1 MDWFDSDY
9 YHILYKHRDYSEAR
23 NFIDNIVEYLDLK
36 KGSKILDLA
45 CGIGRHSIYL
55 NEIGFKVVGTDKS
68 PNNIKKAK
76 ASHNQSLSF
85 IQMEMIDDTNH
96 KYDGIFNLFTSFGYV
111 NHDYN
116 LKTIKNIERQLKDD
130 GIVIVDFMNTLFVK
144 NNLVIEE
151 TKVID
156 DLSFKIRRKSDG
168 KHIYKEIKFNDQKDY
183 FFQEKVM
190 DLSLNDFENYLKT
203 HNLKII
209 KTFGDYNLNEFD
221 IENSE
226 RLIMVI
232 KKSQP

>member
-9 YHILYKHRDYSEAR
+9 YHVLYKHRDYNEAR

-55 NEIGFKVVGTDKS
+55 DKIGFKVVGTDKS

-76 ASHNQSLSF
+76 ASQNQSLNF
-85 IQMEMIDDTNH
+85 LQMEMIDNTNH

-116 LKTIKNIERQLKDD
+116 LKTVKNIERQLKDN
-130 GIVIVDFMNTLFVK
+130 GTVVVDFMNTLFVK

-151 TKVID
+151 TKVIN
-156 DLSFKIRRKSDG
+156 DLSFKIKRRSDG
-168 KHIYKEIKFNDQKDY
+168 KFIYKEIKFNDKKDY
-183 FFQEKVM
+183 FFHEKVM
-190 DLSLNDFENYLKT
+190 DLSLNDFESYLKRY
-203 HNLKII
+203 NLRII
-209 KTFGDYNLNEFD
+209 KTFGDYNLNDFD
-221 IENSE
+221 IKNSE

>member
-9 YHILYKHRDYSEAR
+9 YHVLYKHRDYNEAR

-55 NEIGFKVVGTDKS
+55 DKIGFKVVGTDKS

-76 ASHNQSLSF
+76 ASKNQSLSF
-85 IQMEMIDDTNH
+85 LQMEMIDDTNH
-96 KYDGIFNLFTSFGYV
+96 KYDVIFNLFTSFGYV

-116 LKTIKNIERQLKDD
+116 LKTIKNIERQLKDN
-130 GIVIVDFMNTLFVK
+130 GTVIVDFMNTLFVK
-144 NNLVIEE
+144 KNLVIEE

-156 DLSFKIRRKSDG
+156 DLSFKIKRKSDG
-168 KHIYKEIKFNDQKDY
+168 KHIYKEIKFHDKKNY

-190 DLSLNDFENYLKT
+190 DLSLKDFEKYLIKY
-203 HNLKII
+203 NLKII

>member
-23 NFIDNIVEYLDLK
+23 NFIDSIVEYLDLK

-55 NEIGFKVVGTDKS
+55 DKIGFKVVGTDKS

-85 IQMEMIDDTNH
+85 LQMEMIDDTNY
-96 KYDGIFNLFTSFGYV
+96 KYDCIFNLFTSFGYV

-130 GIVIVDFMNTLFVK
+130 GIVVIDIMNTLFVK

-156 DLSFKIRRKSDG
+156 DLSFKIKRKSDG
-168 KHIYKEIKFNDQKDY
+168 KHIYKEIKFQDKKDY

-190 DLSLNDFENYLKT
+190 DLSLKDFEDYLKRY
-203 HNLKII
+203 NLKII
-209 KTFGDYNLNEFD
+209 KTFGDYDLNEFD
-221 IENSE
+221 IKNSE
-226 RLIMVI
+226 RLVMVI

>member
-9 YHILYKHRDYSEAR
+9 YHVLYKHRDYNEAR

-55 NEIGFKVVGTDKS
+55 DKIGFKVVGTDKS

-76 ASHNQSLSF
+76 ASKNQDISF
-85 IQMEMIDDTNH
+85 LQMEMIDDTNH
-96 KYDGIFNLFTSFGYV
+96 KYDVIFNLFTSFGYV

-130 GIVIVDFMNTLFVK
+130 GTVIVDFMNTLFVK
-144 NNLVIEE
+144 KNLVIEE

-156 DLSFKIRRKSDG
+156 DLSFKIKRKSDG
-168 KHIYKEIKFNDQKDY
+168 KHIYKEIKFQDKKDY

-190 DLSLNDFENYLKT
+190 DLSLKDFENYLIRY
-203 HNLKII
+203 NLKII

>member
-9 YHILYKHRDYSEAR
+9 YHVLYKHRDYNEAR

-55 NEIGFKVVGTDKS
+55 DKIGFKVVGTDKS

-76 ASHNQSLSF
+76 ASDNQFLSF
-85 IQMEMIDDTNH
+85 LQMEMIDDTNH
-96 KYDGIFNLFTSFGYV
+96 KYDVIFNLFTSFGYV

-130 GIVIVDFMNTLFVK
+130 GIVVIDFMNTLFVK

-156 DLSFKIRRKSDG
+156 DLSFKIKRRSDG
-168 KHIYKEIKFNDQKDY
+168 KHIYKEIKFNDKKDY

-190 DLSLNDFENYLKT
+190 DLSLNDFENYLKRY
-203 HNLKII
+203 NLKVI

-221 IENSE
+221 IKNSE

>member
-9 YHILYKHRDYSEAR
+9 YHVLYKNRDYSEAR
-23 NFIDNIVEYLDLK
+23 NFIDNIVEYIDLK
-36 KGSKILDLA
+36 KGSQILDLA

-55 NEIGFKVVGTDKS
+55 DKIGFKVVGTDKS

-76 ASHNQSLSF
+76 ASKSQYLSF
-85 IQMEMIDDTNH
+85 LQMEMIDDTNQ
-96 KYDGIFNLFTSFGYV
+96 KYDVIFNLFTSFGYV

-130 GIVIVDFMNTLFVK
+130 GTVIVDFMNTLFVK
-144 NNLVIEE
+144 KNLVIEE

-156 DLSFKIRRKSDG
+156 DLSFKIKRKSDG
-168 KHIYKEIKFNDQKDY
+168 KHIYKEIKFNDKKDY

-190 DLSLNDFENYLKT
+190 DLSLKDFENYLIRY
-203 HNLKII
+203 NLIII

-221 IENSE
+221 SENSE

>member
-9 YHILYKHRDYSEAR
+9 YHILYKHRDYDEAR
-23 NFIDNIVEYLDLK
+23 NFIDNIVKYLDLK

-55 NEIGFKVVGTDKS
+55 DKIGFKVVGTDNS

-76 ASHNQSLSF
+76 VNQNQSLSF
-85 IQMEMIDDTNH
+85 IQMEMIDNTNY
-96 KYDGIFNLFTSFGYV
+96 KYDCIFNLFTSFGYV
-111 NHDYN
+111 SHDYN
-116 LKTIKNIERQLKDD
+116 LKTIKNIERQLKDN
-130 GIVIVDFMNTLFVK
+130 GTVVVDFMNTLFVK

-156 DLSFKIRRKSDG
+156 NLSFKIKRRSDG
-168 KHIYKEIKFNDQKDY
+168 KHIYKEIKFYDKKDY

-190 DLSLNDFENYLKT
+190 DLSLNDFQKYLERY
-203 HNLKII
+203 NLKII
-209 KTFGDYNLNEFD
+209 KKFGNYNLNEFD
-221 IENSE
+221 IKNSK

>member
-23 NFIDNIVEYLDLK
+23 NFIDKIVEYLDLK

-55 NEIGFKVVGTDKS
+55 EKIGFDVIGTDKS
-68 PNNIKKAK
+68 TNNIKKAK
-76 ASHNQSLSF
+76 KNENDKLKF
-85 IQMEMIDDTNH
+85 IQMEMINDTNR

-116 LKTIKNIERQLKDD
+116 LETIKNIERQLKDD
-130 GIVIVDFMNTLFVK
+130 GKVIIDFMNTLFVK

-156 DLSFKIRRKSDG
+156 DLIFKIKRKSDG

-183 FFQEKVM
+183 FYQEKVM
-190 DLSLNDFENYLKT
+190 DLTLNDFENYLKR

-209 KTFGDYNLNEFD
+209 KIFGDYNLNEFD

-226 RLIMVI
+226 RLVMVI

>member
-9 YHILYKHRDYSEAR
+9 YHILYKHRDYNEAR
-23 NFIDNIVEYLDLK
+23 NFIDNIIEYLDLK

-55 NEIGFKVVGTDKS
+55 DKIGFKVVGTDKS

-76 ASHNQSLSF
+76 ASQNQSLNF
-85 IQMEMIDDTNH
+85 LQMEMIDNTNH

-116 LKTIKNIERQLKDD
+116 LKTVKNIEGQLKDN
-130 GIVIVDFMNTLFVK
+130 GTVVVDFMNTLFVK

-151 TKVID
+151 TKVIN
-156 DLSFKIRRKSDG
+156 DLSFKIKRRSDG
-168 KHIYKEIKFNDQKDY
+168 KFIYKEIKFNDKKDY
-183 FFQEKVM
+183 FFHEKVM
-190 DLSLNDFENYLKT
+190 DLSLNDFESYLKRY
-203 HNLKII
+203 NLRII
-209 KTFGDYNLNEFD
+209 KTFGDYNLNDFD
-221 IENSE
+221 IKNSE

>member
-55 NEIGFKVVGTDKS
+55 EKIGFDVTGTDKS
-68 PNNIKKAK
+68 TNNIKKAK
-76 ASHNQSLSF
+76 KSQNDKLKF
-85 IQMEMIDDTNH
+85 IQMEMINDTNR

-116 LKTIKNIERQLKDD
+116 LETIKNIERQLKDD
-130 GIVIVDFMNTLFVK
+130 GTVIVDFMNTLFVK

-156 DLSFKIRRKSDG
+156 DLSFKIKRKSDG

-190 DLSLNDFENYLKT
+190 DLSLNDFKNYLKR

-226 RLIMVI
+226 RLVMVI

>member
-1 MDWFDSDY
+1 MDWFDSNY
-9 YHILYKHRDYSEAR
+9 YHVLYKHRDYNEAR
-23 NFIDNIVEYLDLK
+23 NFIDNIVKYLDLK

-55 NEIGFKVVGTDKS
+55 DKIGFKVIGTDKS

-76 ASHNQSLSF
+76 ASQNQSLSF
-85 IQMEMIDDTNH
+85 LQMEMIDDTNH
-96 KYDGIFNLFTSFGYV
+96 KYDGIFNLFTSFGYA
-111 NHDYN
+111 NQDYN
-116 LKTIKNIERQLKDD
+116 LKTIKIIERQLKDN
-130 GIVIVDFMNTLFVK
+130 GTVIIDFMNTLFVK
-144 NNLVIEE
+144 KNLVIEE

-156 DLSFKIRRKSDG
+156 DLIFKIKRKSDG
-168 KHIYKEIKFNDQKDY
+168 KHIYKEIKFNDKKDY

-190 DLSLNDFENYLKT
+190 DLSLNDFQNYLKRY
-203 HNLKII
+203 NLKII

-221 IENSE
+221 LENSE

>member
-9 YHILYKHRDYSEAR
+9 YHVLYKNRDYSEAR
-23 NFIDNIVEYLDLK
+23 NFIDNIVEYIDLK
-36 KGSKILDLA
+36 KGSQILDLA

-55 NEIGFKVVGTDKS
+55 DKIGFKVVGTDKS

-85 IQMEMIDDTNH
+85 LQMEMIDDTNY
-96 KYDGIFNLFTSFGYV
+96 KYDCIFNLFTSFGYV

-130 GIVIVDFMNTLFVK
+130 GIVVIDFMNTLFVK

-156 DLSFKIRRKSDG
+156 DLSFKIKRKSDG
-168 KHIYKEIKFNDQKDY
+168 KHIYKEIKFQDKKDY

-190 DLSLNDFENYLKT
+190 DLSLKDFENYLIRY
-203 HNLKII
+203 NLKII

-226 RLIMVI
+226 RLILVI

>member
-9 YHILYKHRDYSEAR
+9 YHVLYKHRDYNEAR

-55 NEIGFKVVGTDKS
+55 DKIGFKVVVTDKS
-68 PNNIKKAK
+68 QNNIKKAK
-76 ASHNQSLSF
+76 ASKNQSLSF
-85 IQMEMIDDTNH
+85 LQMEMIDDTNH
-96 KYDGIFNLFTSFGYV
+96 KYDVIFNLFTSFGYV

-116 LKTIKNIERQLKDD
+116 LKTIKNIESQLKDD
-130 GIVIVDFMNTLFVK
+130 GTVIVDFMNTLFVK
-144 NNLVIEE
+144 KNLVIEE

-156 DLSFKIRRKSDG
+156 DLNFKIKRKSDG
-168 KHIYKEIKFNDQKDY
+168 KHIYKEIKFQDKKDY
-183 FFQEKVM
+183 FFEEKVM
-190 DLSLNDFENYLKT
+190 DLSLKDFENYLKRY
-203 HNLKII
+203 NLKII

-221 IENSE
+221 KENSE

>member
-1 MDWFDSDY
+1 MDWFDSNY
-9 YHILYKHRDYSEAR
+9 YHVLYKHRDYNEAR
-23 NFIDNIVEYLDLK
+23 NFIDNIVKYLDLK

-55 NEIGFKVVGTDKS
+55 DKIGFKVIGTDKS

-76 ASHNQSLSF
+76 ASQHQSLSF
-85 IQMEMIDDTNH
+85 LQMEMIDDTNH
-96 KYDGIFNLFTSFGYV
+96 KYDGIFNLFTSFGYA
-111 NHDYN
+111 NQDYN
-116 LKTIKNIERQLKDD
+116 LKTIKIIERQLKDN
-130 GIVIVDFMNTLFVK
+130 GTVIIDFMNTLFVK
-144 NNLVIEE
+144 KNLVIEE

-156 DLSFKIRRKSDG
+156 DLIFKIKRKSDG
-168 KHIYKEIKFNDQKDY
+168 KHIYKEIKFNDKKDY

-190 DLSLNDFENYLKT
+190 DLSLNDFQNYLKRY
-203 HNLKII
+203 NLKII

>member
-9 YHILYKHRDYSEAR
+9 YHVLYKHRDYNEAR
-23 NFIDNIVEYLDLK
+23 NFIDNIIEYLDLK

-55 NEIGFKVVGTDKS
+55 DKIGFKVIGTDKS

-76 ASHNQSLSF
+76 ASKNQDISF
-85 IQMEMIDDTNH
+85 LQMEMIDDTNH
-96 KYDGIFNLFTSFGYV
+96 KYDVIFNLFTSFGYV

-130 GIVIVDFMNTLFVK
+130 GTVIVDFMNTLFVK
-144 NNLVIEE
+144 KNLVIEE

-156 DLSFKIRRKSDG
+156 DLSFKIKRKSDG
-168 KHIYKEIKFNDQKDY
+168 KHIYKEIKFHDKKNY
-183 FFQEKVM
+183 FYQEKVM
-190 DLSLNDFENYLKT
+190 DLSLKDFEKYLIKY
-203 HNLKII
+203 NLKII

-232 KKSQP
+232 KKSQS

>member
-55 NEIGFKVVGTDKS
+55 EKIGFDVIGTDKS
-68 PNNIKKAK
+68 TNNIKKAK
-76 ASHNQSLSF
+76 KNENDKLKF
-85 IQMEMIDDTNH
+85 IQMEMINDTNR

-116 LKTIKNIERQLKDD
+116 LETIKNIERQLKDD
-130 GIVIVDFMNTLFVK
+130 GKVIIDFMNTLFVK

-156 DLSFKIRRKSDG
+156 DLSFKIKRKSDG

-190 DLSLNDFENYLKT
+190 DLSLNDFENYLKR

>member
-55 NEIGFKVVGTDKS
+55 EKIGFDVIGTDKS
-68 PNNIKKAK
+68 TNNIKKAK
-76 ASHNQSLSF
+76 KNENDKLKF
-85 IQMEMIDDTNH
+85 IQMEMINDTNR

-116 LKTIKNIERQLKDD
+116 LETIKNIERQLKDD
-130 GIVIVDFMNTLFVK
+130 GKVIIDFMNTLFVK

-156 DLSFKIRRKSDG
+156 DLSFKIKRKSDG

-183 FFQEKVM
+183 FYQEKVM
-190 DLSLNDFENYLKT
+190 DLTLNDFENYLKR

-226 RLIMVI
+226 RLVMVI

>member
-55 NEIGFKVVGTDKS
+55 EKIGFDVTGTDKS
-68 PNNIKKAK
+68 TNNIKKAK
-76 ASHNQSLSF
+76 KSQNDKLKF
-85 IQMEMIDDTNH
+85 IQMEMINDTNR

-116 LKTIKNIERQLKDD
+116 LETIKNIERQLKDD
-130 GIVIVDFMNTLFVK
+130 GTVIVDFMNTLFVK

-156 DLSFKIRRKSDG
+156 DLSFKIKRKSDG

-190 DLSLNDFENYLKT
+190 DLSLNDFENYLKR

-226 RLIMVI
+226 RLIIVI

>member
-9 YHILYKHRDYSEAR
+9 YHILYKHRDYDEAR
-23 NFIDNIVEYLDLK
+23 NFIDNIIKYLDVK

-55 NEIGFKVVGTDKS
+55 EKIGFKVVGADNS

-76 ASHNQSLSF
+76 VNQNQSLSF
-85 IQMEMIDDTNH
+85 IQMEMIDNTNY
-96 KYDGIFNLFTSFGYV
+96 KYDCIFNLFTSFGYV

-116 LKTIKNIERQLKDD
+116 LKTIKNIERQLKDN
-130 GIVIVDFMNTLFVK
+130 GTVVVDFMNTLFVK

-156 DLSFKIRRKSDG
+156 NLSFKIKRRSDG
-168 KHIYKEIKFNDQKDY
+168 KHIYKEIKFYDKKDY

-190 DLSLNDFENYLKT
+190 DLSLNDFQNYLQSY
-203 HNLKII
+203 NLKII
-209 KTFGDYNLNEFD
+209 KKFGDYNLNEFD
-221 IENSE
+221 IKNSK

>member
-23 NFIDNIVEYLDLK
+23 NFIDKIVEYLDLK

-55 NEIGFKVVGTDKS
+55 EKIGFDVIGTDKS
-68 PNNIKKAK
+68 TNNIKKAK
-76 ASHNQSLSF
+76 KNENDKLKF
-85 IQMEMIDDTNH
+85 IQMEMINDTNR

-116 LKTIKNIERQLKDD
+116 LETIKNIERQLKDD
-130 GIVIVDFMNTLFVK
+130 GKVIIDFMNTLFVK

-156 DLSFKIRRKSDG
+156 DLSFKIKRKSDG

-183 FFQEKVM
+183 FFQEKVYQSLSQYHDSCIFQ
-190 DLSLNDFENYLKT
+190 DLCYLKYPQSYRQ
-203 HNLKII
+203 
-209 KTFGDYNLNEFD
+209 FG
-221 IENSE
+221 IE
-226 RLIMVI
+226 
-232 KKSQP
+232 

>member
-9 YHILYKHRDYSEAR
+9 YHILYKHRDYNEAR
-23 NFIDNIVEYLDLK
+23 NFIDNIIEYLDLK

-55 NEIGFKVVGTDKS
+55 DKIGFKVVGTDKS

-76 ASHNQSLSF
+76 ASQNQSLNF
-85 IQMEMIDDTNH
+85 LQMEMIDNTNH

-116 LKTIKNIERQLKDD
+116 LKTVKNIERQLKDN
-130 GIVIVDFMNTLFVK
+130 GTVVVDFMNTLFVK

-151 TKVID
+151 TKVIN
-156 DLSFKIRRKSDG
+156 DLSFKIKRRSDG
-168 KHIYKEIKFNDQKDY
+168 KFIYKEIKFNDKKDY
-183 FFQEKVM
+183 FFHEKVM
-190 DLSLNDFENYLKT
+190 DLSLNDFESYLKRY
-203 HNLKII
+203 NLRII
-209 KTFGDYNLNEFD
+209 KTFGDYNLNDFD
-221 IENSE
+221 VKNSE

>member
-9 YHILYKHRDYSEAR
+9 YHILYKHRDYNEAR
-23 NFIDNIVEYLDLK
+23 NFIDNIIKYLNIK

-55 NEIGFKVVGTDKS
+55 DKIGFKVVGTDKS

-85 IQMEMIDDTNH
+85 LQMEMIEDTNDR
-96 KYDGIFNLFTSFGYV
+96 YDGIFNLFTSFGYV

-130 GIVIVDFMNTLFVK
+130 GIVVIDFMNTLFVK

-156 DLSFKIRRKSDG
+156 DLILKLNEEVTENTF
-168 KHIYKEIKFNDQKDY
+168 IKK
-183 FFQEKVM
+183 
-190 DLSLNDFENYLKT
+190 LNSMTK
-203 HNLKII
+203 KII
-209 KTFGDYNLNEFD
+209 YLE
-221 IENSE
+221 
-226 RLIMVI
+226 
-232 KKSQP
+232 KKLWICP

>member
-9 YHILYKHRDYSEAR
+9 YHVLYKHRDYNEAR
-23 NFIDNIVEYLDLK
+23 NFINNIVEYLDLK

-55 NEIGFKVVGTDKS
+55 DKIGFKVVGTDKS

-76 ASHNQSLSF
+76 ASKNQYLSF
-85 IQMEMIDDTNH
+85 LQMEMIDDTNH
-96 KYDGIFNLFTSFGYV
+96 KYDVIFNLFTSFGYV

-130 GIVIVDFMNTLFVK
+130 GTVIVDFMNTLFVK

-156 DLSFKIRRKSDG
+156 DLSFKIKRKSDG
-168 KHIYKEIKFNDQKDY
+168 KHIYKEIKFNDKKDY

-190 DLSLNDFENYLKT
+190 DLSLKDFENYLKRY
-203 HNLKII
+203 NLKII

>member
-9 YHILYKHRDYSEAR
+9 YHVLYKHRDYNEAR

-55 NEIGFKVVGTDKS
+55 DKIGFKVVGTDKS

-76 ASHNQSLSF
+76 ASHNQFLSF
-85 IQMEMIDDTNH
+85 LQMEMIDDTNH

-130 GIVIVDFMNTLFVK
+130 GTVIIDFMNTLFVK

-156 DLSFKIRRKSDG
+156 DLSFKIKRKSDG

-190 DLSLNDFENYLKT
+190 DLSLNDFKNYLKI

-232 KKSQP
+232 KKSQS

>member
-45 CGIGRHSIYL
+45 CGIGRHAIYL
-55 NEIGFKVVGTDKS
+55 DEIGFKVVGTDKS
-68 PNNIKKAK
+68 PNNIKRAK
-76 ASHNQSLSF
+76 ASQNQSLSF
-85 IQMEMIDDTNH
+85 LQMEMIDNTNH

-116 LKTIKNIERQLKDD
+116 LKTIKNIERQLKDN
-130 GIVIVDFMNTLFVK
+130 GTVIIDFMNTLFVK

-156 DLSFKIRRKSDG
+156 DLSFKIKRRSDG
-168 KHIYKEIKFNDQKDY
+168 KHIYKEIKFNDKKDY

-190 DLSLNDFENYLKT
+190 DLSLNDFENYLIRY
-203 HNLKII
+203 NLKVI

>member
-23 NFIDNIVEYLDLK
+23 NFIDNMVEYIDLK
-36 KGSKILDLA
+36 KGSQILDLA

-55 NEIGFKVVGTDKS
+55 DKIGFKVVGTDKS

-76 ASHNQSLSF
+76 ARHNQSLSF
-85 IQMEMIDDTNH
+85 LQMEMIDNTNH

-116 LKTIKNIERQLKDD
+116 LKTIKNIERQLKDN
-130 GIVIVDFMNTLFVK
+130 GTVIVDFMNTFFVK
-144 NNLVIEE
+144 KNLVIEE

-156 DLSFKIRRKSDG
+156 DLSFKIKRKSDG
-168 KHIYKEIKFNDQKDY
+168 KHIYKEIKFQDKKDY

-190 DLSLNDFENYLKT
+190 DLSRKDFENYLIRY
-203 HNLKII
+203 NLKII

>member
-9 YHILYKHRDYSEAR
+9 YHVLYKHRDYNEAR
-23 NFIDNIVEYLDLK
+23 NFINNIVEYLDLK

-55 NEIGFKVVGTDKS
+55 DKIGFKVVGTDKS

-76 ASHNQSLSF
+76 ASKNQDISF
-85 IQMEMIDDTNH
+85 LQMEMIDDTNH
-96 KYDGIFNLFTSFGYV
+96 KYDVIFNLFTSFGYV

-130 GIVIVDFMNTLFVK
+130 GTVIVDFMNTLFVK
-144 NNLVIEE
+144 KNLVIEE

-156 DLSFKIRRKSDG
+156 DLSFKIKRKSDG
-168 KHIYKEIKFNDQKDY
+168 KHIYKEIKFQDKKDY

-190 DLSLNDFENYLKT
+190 DLSLKDFENYLIRY
-203 HNLKII
+203 NLKII

>member
-23 NFIDNIVEYLDLK
+23 SFIDNIVEYLDLK

-55 NEIGFKVVGTDKS
+55 DEIGFKVVGTDKS

-76 ASHNQSLSF
+76 ASQNQSLSF
-85 IQMEMIDDTNH
+85 LQMEMIDDTNH

-130 GIVIVDFMNTLFVK
+130 GTVIIDFMNTLFVK

-156 DLSFKIRRKSDG
+156 DLSFKIKRRSDG
-168 KHIYKEIKFNDQKDY
+168 KHIYKEIKFQDKKDY

-190 DLSLNDFENYLKT
+190 DLSLNDFENYLIRY
-203 HNLKII
+203 NLKII

>member
-9 YHILYKHRDYSEAR
+9 YHVLYKNRDYSEAR
-23 NFIDNIVEYLDLK
+23 NFIDNIVQYIDLK
-36 KGSKILDLA
+36 KGSQILDLA

-55 NEIGFKVVGTDKS
+55 DKIGFKVVGTDKS

-76 ASHNQSLSF
+76 ASKNQSLSF
-85 IQMEMIDDTNH
+85 LQMEMIDDTNH
-96 KYDGIFNLFTSFGYV
+96 KYDVIFNLFTSFGYV

-130 GIVIVDFMNTLFVK
+130 GIVVIDFMNTLFVK

-156 DLSFKIRRKSDG
+156 DLSFKIKRRSDG
-168 KHIYKEIKFNDQKDY
+168 KHIYKEIKFNDKKDY

-190 DLSLNDFENYLKT
+190 DLSLKDFEKYLIKY
-203 HNLKII
+203 NLKII

>member
-55 NEIGFKVVGTDKS
+55 DEIGFKVVGTDKS
-68 PNNIKKAK
+68 PNNIKRAK
-76 ASHNQSLSF
+76 ASQNQSLSF
-85 IQMEMIDDTNH
+85 LQMEMIDNTNQ
-96 KYDGIFNLFTSFGYV
+96 KYDVIFNLFTSFGYV

-130 GIVIVDFMNTLFVK
+130 GIVVIDFMNTLFVK

-156 DLSFKIRRKSDG
+156 DLSFKIKRKSDG
-168 KHIYKEIKFNDQKDY
+168 KHIYKEIKFQDKKDY
-183 FFQEKVM
+183 FYQEKVM
-190 DLSLNDFENYLKT
+190 DLSLKDFENYLIKY
-203 HNLKII
+203 NLKII

>member
-9 YHILYKHRDYSEAR
+9 YHVLYKHRDYNEAR
-23 NFIDNIVEYLDLK
+23 NFINNIVEYLDLK

-55 NEIGFKVVGTDKS
+55 DKIGFKVVGTDKS

-76 ASHNQSLSF
+76 ASKNQDICFL
-85 IQMEMIDDTNH
+85 QMEMIDDTNH
-96 KYDGIFNLFTSFGYV
+96 KYDVIFNLFTSFGYV
-111 NHDYN
+111 NHNYN

-130 GIVIVDFMNTLFVK
+130 GTVIVDFMNTLFVK
-144 NNLVIEE
+144 KNLVIEE

-156 DLSFKIRRKSDG
+156 DLSFKIKRKSDG
-168 KHIYKEIKFNDQKDY
+168 KHIYKEIKFQDKKDY

-190 DLSLNDFENYLKT
+190 DLSRKDFEKYLIRY
-203 HNLKII
+203 NLKII

>member
-23 NFIDNIVEYLDLK
+23 NFIDNIIEYLDLK

-55 NEIGFKVVGTDKS
+55 DEIGFKVVGTDKS

-76 ASHNQSLSF
+76 ASQNQSLSF
-85 IQMEMIDDTNH
+85 LQMEMIDNTNH

-116 LKTIKNIERQLKDD
+116 LKTIKNIERQLKDN
-130 GIVIVDFMNTLFVK
+130 GTIIIDFMNTLFVK

-156 DLSFKIRRKSDG
+156 DLSFKIKRRSDG
-168 KHIYKEIKFNDQKDY
+168 KHIYKEIKFNDKKDY

-190 DLSLNDFENYLKT
+190 DLSLNDFENYLKRYS
-203 HNLKII
+203 LKVI

-221 IENSE
+221 IKNSE

>member
-9 YHILYKHRDYSEAR
+9 YHVLYKHRDYNEAR

-55 NEIGFKVVGTDKS
+55 DKIGFKVVGTDKS
-68 PNNIKKAK
+68 PNNIKIAK
-76 ASHNQSLSF
+76 ASQNQSLNF
-85 IQMEMIDDTNH
+85 LQMEMIDNTNH

-116 LKTIKNIERQLKDD
+116 LKTVKNIERQLKDN
-130 GIVIVDFMNTLFVK
+130 GTVVVDFMNTLFVK

-151 TKVID
+151 TKVIN
-156 DLSFKIRRKSDG
+156 DLSFKIKRRSDG
-168 KHIYKEIKFNDQKDY
+168 KFIYKEIKFNDKKDY
-183 FFQEKVM
+183 FFHEKVM
-190 DLSLNDFENYLKT
+190 DLSLNDFESYLKRY
-203 HNLKII
+203 NLRII
-209 KTFGDYNLNEFD
+209 KTFGDYNLNDFD
-221 IENSE
+221 VKNSE

>member
-23 NFIDNIVEYLDLK
+23 NFIDKIVEYLDLK

-55 NEIGFKVVGTDKS
+55 EKIGFDVIGTDKS
-68 PNNIKKAK
+68 TNNIKKAK
-76 ASHNQSLSF
+76 KNENDKLKF
-85 IQMEMIDDTNH
+85 IQMEMINDTNR

-116 LKTIKNIERQLKDD
+116 LETIKNIERQLKDD
-130 GIVIVDFMNTLFVK
+130 GKVIIDFMNTLFVK

-156 DLSFKIRRKSDG
+156 DLSFKIKRKSDG

-183 FFQEKVM
+183 FYQEKVM
-190 DLSLNDFENYLKT
+190 DLTLNDFENYLKR

-226 RLIMVI
+226 RLVMVI